1 MSGAS
6 RKCHI
11 GRVTSLN
18 VTVGPFLVLTA
29 NATGLSP
36 GATLSLPVPDP
47 APLETTDRGWTW
59 WLGAAFS
66 LAVLVAVGLEL
77 RSVDFGAVRAMLP
90 TTPLFWVVFAL
101 SYLTAPFADWL
112 IFRRLWRMPFSGLGA
127 LLRKLI
133 GNELLFGY
141 AGELYLYTW
150 ARRRTAMTSTPF
162 GAIKDVAILSAMA
175 GNAVTMGMLVLAY
188 PLLGTLHLGI
198 DGKALLISVAVV
210 LVSSSA
216 ILLFRKTL
224 FSLPRADLRATIA
237 IHFARIFASAGLMA
251 FCWHLALPQVAIT
264 WWLLLSA
271 MRMLLSRLP
280 LLPNKDIVFAGLAV
294 FLIGHD
300 AEIGALMTMM
310 ASLILATH
318 LGLGLVL
325 VASDAANW
333 RRR

>member
-1 MSGAS
+1 MPPK
-6 RKCHI
+6 RTPDI
-11 GRVTSLN
+11 VLN
-18 VTVGPFLVLTA
+18 V
-29 NATGLSP
+29 NASGMSP
-36 GATLSLPVPDP
+36 GSALLTPAAIPGSATDP
-47 APLETTDRGWTW
+47 IPLDTADRGWAW
-59 WLGAAFS
+59 WLGSAIS
-66 LAVLVAVGLEL
+66 LAVLVAVILEL
-77 RSVDFGAVRAMLP
+77 RSVDFTAVRDMLP
-90 TTPLFWVVFAL
+90 TAPLFWAMFAM
-101 SYLTAPFADWL
+101 SYLSAPLADWL
-112 IFRRLWRMPFSGLGA
+112 IYRRLWQMPASGFGA

-141 AGELYLYTW
+141 VGELYLYTW

-162 GAIKDVAILSAMA
+162 GAIKDVSILSAMT
-175 GNAVTMGMLVLAY
+175 GNAVTIVMLALAY

-198 DGKALLISVAVV
+198 DSKTLLISVSVV
-210 LVSSSA
+210 LASSSA

-224 FSLPRADLRATIA
+224 FTLPRADLWFVTWL
-237 IHFARIFASAGLMA
+237 HLARIFASAGLAA
-251 FCWHLALPQVAIT
+251 FCWHLVLPQVDLQ

-271 MRMLLSRLP
+271 MRLLLSRLP

-318 LGLGLVL
+318 IGLGLIL
-325 VASDAANW
+325 GAREAIGW